1 MKLFLI
7 GWGHMRPEMID
18 IAAELQKEHD
28 ILYWVRMEKVFAM
41 DKARFPNTIFHD
53 YDDALDGKSA
63 PGVQGNTF
71 PPLSKEL
78 ILAFSRY
85 EAEILT
91 MMEKRYE
98 LWGVPQRKDFYYDL
112 LRYWYGVL
120 TTYKPDVI
128 LYPDVPHEVYNFV
141 IYAIAKHLN
150 IRTIL
155 FENILKYDQLM
166 SFDDYKRGNETL
178 AAAAQQGFPENF
190 KVEDLRPATR
200 AYYLEEYKEKNVAPK
215 YVGGFKYEHT
225 GLRKIIRHGK
235 SMWPFIKDGSIFERA
250 TKYFFKLLKKNVVDE
265 FNECVG
271 VADFT
276 KKYVYLA
283 LHYQPERT
291 TSPQGDIYVDQL
303 LVVKT
308 VAAALP
314 KDWVL
319 YVKEHPVQWLPHGK
333 NFTPYRYPGF
343 YKAIA
348 ALDRVRLIPQD
359 TNTFDLIK
367 HAQAVATT
375 TGIPGLEAVLRGI
388 PTLLFGYAY
397 YMHCPGVFRVA
408 SVDECRAAFEKIEGG
423 HSFSRQAVLNYF
435 GVLDRVSVMG
445 YFDHYGAQMAN
456 FGAEENARNILGF
469 LRNLL
474 QSTSIPTH

>member
-7 GWGHMRPEMID
+7 GWAHMRPEMVD
-18 IAAELQKEHD
+18 VAAELQKEHD
-28 ILYWVRMEKVFAM
+28 ILYWVRMEKVFTM
-41 DKARFPNTIFHD
+41 DKSRFPRTIFHD
-53 YDDALDGKSA
+53 YDAALDGKAA
-63 PGVQGNTF
+63 PGVDATAF
-71 PPLSKEL
+71 EPLSKEL

-98 LWGVPQRKDFYYDL
+98 LWAVPQRKDFYYDL

-120 TTYKPDVI
+120 TTMKPDVI

-141 IYAIAKHLN
+141 IYAVAKYLN

-166 SFDDYKRGNETL
+166 SFSDYRHGNDVL
-178 AAAAQQGFPENF
+178 AAEAQRGFPDAVT
-190 KVEDLRPATR
+190 VEQLRPATR

-215 YVGGFKYEHT
+215 YMGGFRYEHT
-225 GLRKIIRHGK
+225 GLRKIIRHTK
-235 SMWPFIKDGSIFERA
+235 AMWPFVKDGSIFERA
-250 TKYFFKLLKKNVVDE
+250 TRYFFKLFKKNIAHE
-265 FNECVG
+265 YAECLG
-271 VADFT
+271 VADLS

-291 TSPQGDIYVDQL
+291 TSPQGDVYVDQL

-333 NFTPYRYPGF
+333 SFTPYRYAGF

-348 ALDRVRLIPQD
+348 ALDRVHLIPQS
-359 TNTFDLIK
+359 TNTFDLTK

-388 PTLLFGYAY
+388 PAIVFGYAY
-397 YMHCPGVFRVA
+397 YMHCPGVFRVS
-408 SVDECRAAFEKIEGG
+408 SVAECRAAFEKIQAG
-423 HSFSRQAVLNYF
+423 HTFSRQAVLNYF

-445 YFDHYGAQMAN
+445 YFDHYGAQMAA
-456 FGAEENARNILGF
+456 FGAEENTRNILDF
-469 LRNLL
+469 VRKLL
-474 QSTSIPTH
+474 ASPEAQKH